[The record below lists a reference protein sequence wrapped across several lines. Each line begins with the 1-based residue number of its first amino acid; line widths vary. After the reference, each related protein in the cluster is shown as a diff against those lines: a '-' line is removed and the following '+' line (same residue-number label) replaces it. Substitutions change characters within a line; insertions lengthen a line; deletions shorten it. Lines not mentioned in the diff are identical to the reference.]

1 MSPKFDQEGTEEL
14 QEFIVECHKRA
25 MDHIAQ
31 GFYSTAHSILTM
43 CLRLLKS
50 SLGQSFPDLTYLT
63 FNYIAHSLNLEG
75 NVNMSLKSLLKALK

>member
-1 MSPKFDQEGTEEL
+1 MSTQADQEVTEEF

-31 GFYSTAHSILTM
+31 SFYTTAHSILSM

-75 NVNMSLKSLLKALK
+75 NFNMSLKSLLKALK